1 MRGIDGPVRA
11 VVDLTVEPL
20 APELTRLTITV
31 DFEGHGIGRL
41 LVPLVVRRQAA
52 AEMPANHQLLRRRLE
67 PADSAA
73 R

>member
-20 APELTRLTITV
+20 APALTRLTITV

-41 LVPLVVRRQAA
+41 LVPLVVRRPAA
-52 AEMPANHQLLRRRLE
+52 AEMPANLQLLRRRLE
-67 PADSAA
+67 QADSAA